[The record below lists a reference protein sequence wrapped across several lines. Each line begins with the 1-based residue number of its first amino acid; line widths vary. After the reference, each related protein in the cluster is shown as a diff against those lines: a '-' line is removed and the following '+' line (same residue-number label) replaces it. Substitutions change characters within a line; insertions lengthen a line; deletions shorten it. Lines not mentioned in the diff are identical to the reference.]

1 MEKSFRLSSD
11 GMFLRPEEIFPEKPL
26 RIIFLSVEGNVTEQ
40 NYFGWLEKYREKLG
54 IKTGVHVHPLRR
66 GKRDNFSAPAQV
78 LELLEEYIEIRES
91 DILPDRMRKVI
102 PTKYTD
108 AFVQQYMKDPDS
120 VDKDK
125 KEQFEMLLKQV
136 GIDLEY
142 QFFVKEYQGQDDLFG
157 VVIDRDY
164 NTHTVMQLNEI
175 RKQCIEKGYHFF
187 ITTPCFEFWLLLHL
201 VDVKKQY
208 KGDMQKFRDNEKKTN
223 KHTFTSFQVSEHA
236 GHSKKISEKIF
247 RQYYLNHIDYAISQT
262 KKSFS
267 TDVEELIGTD
277 ETEDSKK
284 GKLGSNLP
292 ELFKLLREV

>member
-11 GMFLRPEEIFPEKPL
+11 GMFSRPEEIFPEKPL

-40 NYFGWLEKYREKLG
+40 NYFSWLEKYREKLG

-164 NTHTVMQLNEI
+164 NTYTVMQLNEI

-223 KHTFTSFQVSEHA
+223 KHTFTSLQVSEHA

-292 ELFKLLREV
+292 ELFKLLREL

>member
-11 GMFLRPEEIFPEKPL
+11 GMFSRPEEIFPETPL

-40 NYFGWLEKYREKLG
+40 NYFSWLEKYREKLG

-120 VDKDK
+120 VDNDK

>member
-1 MEKSFRLSSD
+1 MVCFRDRKRYFLKRHCESF
-11 GMFLRPEEIFPEKPL
+11 
-26 RIIFLSVEGNVTEQ
+26 FLSVEGNVTEQ

-108 AFVQQYMKDPDS
+108 TFVQQYMKDPDS

-187 ITTPCFEFWLLLHL
+187 NYDTLL
-201 VDVKKQY
+201 
-208 KGDMQKFRDNEKKTN
+208 
-223 KHTFTSFQVSEHA
+223 
-236 GHSKKISEKIF
+236 
-247 RQYYLNHIDYAISQT
+247 
-262 KKSFS
+262 
-267 TDVEELIGTD
+267 
-277 ETEDSKK
+277 
-284 GKLGSNLP
+284 
-292 ELFKLLREV
+292 

>member
-11 GMFLRPEEIFPEKPL
+11 GMFSRPEEIFPEKPL

-40 NYFGWLEKYREKLG
+40 NYFSWLEKYREKLG

-142 QFFVKEYQGQDDLFG
+142 QFFEKEYQGQDDLFG

-223 KHTFTSFQVSEHA
+223 KHTFTSLQVSEHA

-292 ELFKLLREV
+292 ELFKLLREL

>member
-11 GMFLRPEEIFPEKPL
+11 GMFSRPEEIFPETPL

-40 NYFGWLEKYREKLG
+40 NYFSWLEKYREKLG

-175 RKQCIEKGYHFF
+175 RKQCIEKDYHFF

-292 ELFKLLREV
+292 ELFKLLREL

>member
-11 GMFLRPEEIFPEKPL
+11 GMFSRPEEIFPETPL

-136 GIDLEY
+136 GFDLEY

-208 KGDMQKFRDNEKKTN
+208 KGDIQKFRDNEKKTN
-223 KHTFTSFQVSEHA
+223 KHTFTSLQVSEHA

-292 ELFKLLREV
+292 ELFKLLREL

>member
-11 GMFLRPEEIFPEKPL
+11 GMFSRPEEIFPETPL

-91 DILPDRMRKVI
+91 DILPNRMRKVI

-208 KGDMQKFRDNEKKTN
+208 KGDMQKFRDNEKKQ
-223 KHTFTSFQVSEHA
+223 TSIHLPVF
-236 GHSKKISEKIF
+236 KF
-247 RQYYLNHIDYAISQT
+247 LNMRDTQ
-262 KKSFS
+262 KKSVKKFLDNIILIILIMQFHRLKNFS
-267 TDVEELIGTD
+267 
-277 ETEDSKK
+277 
-284 GKLGSNLP
+284 
-292 ELFKLLREV
+292 LFPAVPRAAASMRQLLVIQ

>member
-11 GMFLRPEEIFPEKPL
+11 GMFSRPEEIFPETPL

-40 NYFGWLEKYREKLG
+40 NYFSWLEKYREKLG

-157 VVIDRDY
+157 VVIDTDY

>member
-1 MEKSFRLSSD
+1 MEKSFRLSSN
-11 GMFLRPEEIFPEKPL
+11 GMFSRPEEIFPEKPL

-40 NYFGWLEKYREKLG
+40 NYFSWLEKYREKLG

-284 GKLGSNLP
+284 EKLGSNLP

>member
-11 GMFLRPEEIFPEKPL
+11 GMFSRPEEIFPETPL

-40 NYFGWLEKYREKLG
+40 NYFSWLEKYREKLG

-108 AFVQQYMKDPDS
+108 AFVKQYMKDTDS
-120 VDKDK
+120 IDKDK
-125 KEQFEMLLKQV
+125 KEQFELLLKQV

-208 KGDMQKFRDNEKKTN
+208 KGDMQKFRDNEKRTN

-277 ETEDSKK
+277 ETADSKK

-292 ELFKLLREV
+292 ELFKLLREL

>member
-11 GMFLRPEEIFPEKPL
+11 GMFSRPEEIFPETPL

-40 NYFGWLEKYREKLG
+40 NYFSWLEKYREKLG

-208 KGDMQKFRDNEKKTN
+208 KGDIQKFRDNEKKTN
-223 KHTFTSFQVSEHA
+223 KHTFTSLQVSEHA

-292 ELFKLLREV
+292 ELFKLLREL

>member
-1 MEKSFRLSSD
+1 MEKSVRLSSD
-11 GMFLRPEEIFPEKPL
+11 GMFSRPEEIFPETPL

-40 NYFGWLEKYREKLG
+40 NYFSWLEKYREKLG

>member
-11 GMFLRPEEIFPEKPL
+11 GMFSRPEEIFPEKPL

-40 NYFGWLEKYREKLG
+40 NYFSWLEKCREKLG

-175 RKQCIEKGYHFF
+175 RKQCIEKGYHLF

-223 KHTFTSFQVSEHA
+223 KHTFTSLQVSEHA

-292 ELFKLLREV
+292 ELFKLLREL

>member
-11 GMFLRPEEIFPEKPL
+11 GMFSRPEEIFPEKPL

-40 NYFGWLEKYREKLG
+40 NYFSWLEKYREKLG

-175 RKQCIEKGYHFF
+175 RKQYIEKGYHFF

-223 KHTFTSFQVSEHA
+223 KHTFTSLQVSEHA

>member
-11 GMFLRPEEIFPEKPL
+11 GMFSRPEEIFPETPL

-40 NYFGWLEKYREKLG
+40 NYFSWLAKYREKLG

>member
-11 GMFLRPEEIFPEKPL
+11 GMFSRPEEIFPEKPL

-40 NYFGWLEKYREKLG
+40 NYFSWLEKYREKLG

-223 KHTFTSFQVSEHA
+223 KHTFTSLQVSEHA

-262 KKSFS
+262 EKSFS

>member
-11 GMFLRPEEIFPEKPL
+11 GMFSRPEEIFPEKPL

-91 DILPDRMRKVI
+91 DILPNRMRKVI

-108 AFVQQYMKDPDS
+108 AFVEQYMKDPDS
-120 VDKDK
+120 VDRDK

-208 KGDMQKFRDNEKKTN
+208 KGDMQKFRDNEKRTN
-223 KHTFTSFQVSEHA
+223 KHTFTSLQVSEHA

-247 RQYYLNHIDYAISQT
+247 RQYYLNNIDYAISQAR
-262 KKSFS
+262 KSFS
-267 TDVEELIGTD
+267 TDVEGLIGTD

>member
-11 GMFLRPEEIFPEKPL
+11 GMFSRPEEIFPETPL
-26 RIIFLSVEGNVTEQ
+26 RIIFLLVEGNVTEQ
-40 NYFGWLEKYREKLG
+40 NYFSWLEKYREKLG

-78 LELLEEYIEIRES
+78 LELLEEYIEIREF

-223 KHTFTSFQVSEHA
+223 KHTFTSLQVSEHA

-247 RQYYLNHIDYAISQT
+247 RQYYLNHIDHAISQT

-292 ELFKLLREV
+292 ELFKLLREL

>member
-1 MEKSFRLSSD
+1 MEQFQFLGLMMWMKKRGNKMEKSFRLSSD
-11 GMFLRPEEIFPEKPL
+11 GMFSRPEEIFPETPL

-91 DILPDRMRKVI
+91 DILPNRMRKVI

-208 KGDMQKFRDNEKKTN
+208 KGDMQKFRDNEKKQ
-223 KHTFTSFQVSEHA
+223 TSIHLPVF
-236 GHSKKISEKIF
+236 KF
-247 RQYYLNHIDYAISQT
+247 LNMRDTQ
-262 KKSFS
+262 KKSVKKFLDNIILIILIMQFHRLKNFS
-267 TDVEELIGTD
+267 LQM
-277 ETEDSKK
+277 
-284 GKLGSNLP
+284 
-292 ELFKLLREV
+292 

>member
-11 GMFLRPEEIFPEKPL
+11 GMFSRPEEIFPETPL

-40 NYFGWLEKYREKLG
+40 NYFSWLEKYREKLG
-54 IKTGVHVHPLRR
+54 IKTGVYVHSLRR
-66 GKRDNFSAPAQV
+66 GKRDNFSAPTQV

>member
-11 GMFLRPEEIFPEKPL
+11 GMFSRPEEIFPEKPL

-40 NYFGWLEKYREKLG
+40 NYFSWLEKYREKLG

-142 QFFVKEYQGQDDLFG
+142 QFFVKGYQGQDDLFG

-175 RKQCIEKGYHFF
+175 RKQCIEKDYHFF

-208 KGDMQKFRDNEKKTN
+208 KGDMQKFRDNEKRTN

>member
-11 GMFLRPEEIFPEKPL
+11 GMFSRPEEIFPETPL

-40 NYFGWLEKYREKLG
+40 NYFSWLEKYREKLG

-208 KGDMQKFRDNEKKTN
+208 KGDMQKFRDNEKRTN

-277 ETEDSKK
+277 ETADSKK

-292 ELFKLLREV
+292 ELFKLLREL

>member
-11 GMFLRPEEIFPEKPL
+11 GMFSRPEEIFPETPL

-40 NYFGWLEKYREKLG
+40 NYFSWLEKYREKLG

-78 LELLEEYIEIRES
+78 LELLDEYIEIRES

>member
-11 GMFLRPEEIFPEKPL
+11 GMFSRPEEIFPETPL

-40 NYFGWLEKYREKLG
+40 NYFSWLEKYREKLG

-108 AFVQQYMKDPDS
+108 AFVQQYMKDSDS

-201 VDVKKQY
+201 VDVKK
-208 KGDMQKFRDNEKKTN
+208 T
-223 KHTFTSFQVSEHA
+223 
-236 GHSKKISEKIF
+236 I
-247 RQYYLNHIDYAISQT
+247 
-262 KKSFS
+262 
-267 TDVEELIGTD
+267 
-277 ETEDSKK
+277 
-284 GKLGSNLP
+284 
-292 ELFKLLREV
+292 

>member
-11 GMFLRPEEIFPEKPL
+11 GMFSRPEEIFPETPL

-40 NYFGWLEKYREKLG
+40 NYFSWLEKYREKLG

-136 GIDLEY
+136 GFDLEY

-208 KGDMQKFRDNEKKTN
+208 KGDIQKFRDNEKKTN
-223 KHTFTSFQVSEHA
+223 KHTFTSLQVSEHA

-292 ELFKLLREV
+292 ELFKLLREL

>member
-11 GMFLRPEEIFPEKPL
+11 GMFSRPEEIFPEKPL

-40 NYFGWLEKYREKLG
+40 NYFSWLEKYREKLG

-208 KGDMQKFRDNEKKTN
+208 TGDMQKFRDNEKRTN
-223 KHTFTSFQVSEHA
+223 KHTFTSLQVSEHA

-284 GKLGSNLP
+284 GKLRSNLP
-292 ELFKLLREV
+292 ELFKLLREL

>member
-11 GMFLRPEEIFPEKPL
+11 GMFSRPEEIFPEKPL

-40 NYFGWLEKYREKLG
+40 NYFSWLEKYREKLG

-208 KGDMQKFRDNEKKTN
+208 KGDMQKFRDNQKKTN
-223 KHTFTSFQVSEHA
+223 KHTFTSLQVSEHA

-292 ELFKLLREV
+292 ELFKLLREL

>member
-11 GMFLRPEEIFPEKPL
+11 GMFSRPEEIFPEKPL

-40 NYFGWLEKYREKLG
+40 NYFSWLEKYREKLG

-223 KHTFTSFQVSEHA
+223 KHTFTSLQVSEHA

-247 RQYYLNHIDYAISQT
+247 RQYYLNHIDYAISQAG
-262 KKSFS
+262 KSFS
-267 TDVEELIGTD
+267 TDVEKLIGTD
-277 ETEDSKK
+277 KTEDSQK
-284 GKLGSNLP
+284 GKLGTNLP
-292 ELFKLLREV
+292 ELFKLLREL

>member
-11 GMFLRPEEIFPEKPL
+11 GMFSRPEEIFPEKPL

-40 NYFGWLEKYREKLG
+40 NYFSWLEKYREKLG
-54 IKTGVHVHPLRR
+54 IKTSVHVHPLRR

-175 RKQCIEKGYHFF
+175 RKQCIEKVYHFF

-223 KHTFTSFQVSEHA
+223 KHTFTSLQVSEHA

-292 ELFKLLREV
+292 ELFKLLREL

>member
-11 GMFLRPEEIFPEKPL
+11 GMFSRPEEIFPEKPL

-40 NYFGWLEKYREKLG
+40 NYFSWLEKYREKLG

-223 KHTFTSFQVSEHA
+223 KHTFTSLQVSEHA

-292 ELFKLLREV
+292 ELFKLLREL